1 MSKSVDK
8 IKLVPK
14 HENQRFK
21 AVPRKKLRTLIFL
34 IIVTLAVL
42 FIYTCVPR
50 NFLGINSLKSTV
62 LNSSKGFDDS
72 ESEEFNDYYD
82 ILNDE
87 NIKETTEKIFETGG
101 TKNILFWTRF
111 FNNPDWYTGKDE
123 AGEEV
128 LKSVQCPVTNCFF
141 THNKELLG
149 DIRKFN
155 AIAFHGPEFRR
166 SPLPDIR
173 SPEQFYI
180 FVSLE

>member
-8 IKLVPK
+8 IKLIPK
-14 HENQRFK
+14 HENQK
-21 AVPRKKLRTLIFL
+21 LKVIPRKKLRTLIFL

-50 NFLGINSLKSTV
+50 NLLGIKNTA
-62 LNSSKGFDDS
+62 LNSSARFKDS
-72 ESEEFNDYYD
+72 ESDEFNDYYD
-82 ILNDE
+82 ILINDE
-87 NIKETTEKIFETGG
+87 KVKETSETIVETGG

-123 AGEEV
+123 AGEEI

-149 DIRKFN
+149 DIRKFD

-166 SPLPDIR
+166 APLPDVR

>member
-1 MSKSVDK
+1 MPKSVDK

-14 HENQRFK
+14 NENQK
-21 AVPRKKLRTLIFL
+21 LKVVPRKKLRTLIFL
-34 IIVTLAVL
+34 IIVTLAIL
-42 FIYTCVPR
+42 FIYTCAPC
-50 NFLGINSLKSTV
+50 NFLGIKYSA
-62 LNSSKGFDDS
+62 LNSSGSFKDS
-72 ESEEFNDYYD
+72 ESDEFNNYYD
-82 ILNDE
+82 ILVNDE
-87 NIKETTEKIFETGG
+87 KVEATTETIIETGG

-123 AGEEV
+123 AGEEI

-149 DIRKFN
+149 DIRKFD

-166 SPLPDIR
+166 VPLPNVR
-173 SPEQFYI
+173 SPEQLYI